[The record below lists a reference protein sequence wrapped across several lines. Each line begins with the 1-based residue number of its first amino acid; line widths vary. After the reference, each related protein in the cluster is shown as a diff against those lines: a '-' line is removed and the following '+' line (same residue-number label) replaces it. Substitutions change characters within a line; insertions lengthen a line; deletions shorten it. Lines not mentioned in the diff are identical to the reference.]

1 MTRDS
6 LPSPRGFE
14 FERGERVPILH
25 ELCDVLLSKR
35 TNRAKPL
42 DLRNVTTLM
51 RENLYILCDR
61 ERQENSVSERE
72 SKGCLPKKSVPFA
85 QGS

>member
-1 MTRDS
+1 
-6 LPSPRGFE
+6 
-14 FERGERVPILH
+14 
-25 ELCDVLLSKR
+25 
-35 TNRAKPL
+35 
-42 DLRNVTTLM
+42 M